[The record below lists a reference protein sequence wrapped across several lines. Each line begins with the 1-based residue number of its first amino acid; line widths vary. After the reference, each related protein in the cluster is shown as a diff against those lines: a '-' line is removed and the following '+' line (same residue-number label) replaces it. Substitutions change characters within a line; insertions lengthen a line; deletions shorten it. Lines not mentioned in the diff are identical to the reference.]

1 MTSAI
6 PQDQPP
12 QSRTQWGFWDPATLP
27 DDLVPDTRVA
37 IEMIRNGELYSSEK
51 GWTA

>member
-12 QSRTQWGFWDPATLP
+12 QSRTQGDLWAPAVLL
-27 DDLVPDTRVA
+27 DDLAPFMRVA
-37 IEMIRNGELYSSEK
+37 VQNGALYSET
-51 GWTA
+51 GGTA